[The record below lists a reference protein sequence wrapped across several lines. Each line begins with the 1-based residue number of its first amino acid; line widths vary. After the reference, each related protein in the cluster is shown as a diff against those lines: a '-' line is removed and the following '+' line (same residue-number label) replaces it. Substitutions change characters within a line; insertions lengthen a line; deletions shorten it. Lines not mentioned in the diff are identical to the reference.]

1 MVQQF
6 MKWKKKAYIQS
17 FLRKEFLKGGNAA
30 VTQLLNLF
38 AIRDVSAN
46 ADVLKAC
53 LDRPFDLIKE
63 YRIDNNVLKI
73 FCLDL
78 YERSIN
84 VYRM

>member
-30 VTQLLNLF
+30 VTQLLNLL

-53 LDRPFDLIKE
+53 FDIYFDLIKE
-63 YRIDNNVLKI
+63 NSINDNVLKMVY
-73 FCLDL
+73 FNLD
-78 YERSIN
+78 
-84 VYRM
+84 

>member
-30 VTQLLNLF
+30 VTQLLNLL

-53 LDRPFDLIKE
+53 FDKYFDLIKE
-63 YRIDNNVLKI
+63 NSIDDSVLKMVY
-73 FCLDL
+73 FNLD
-78 YERSIN
+78 RWSIN
-84 VYRM
+84 EYRM